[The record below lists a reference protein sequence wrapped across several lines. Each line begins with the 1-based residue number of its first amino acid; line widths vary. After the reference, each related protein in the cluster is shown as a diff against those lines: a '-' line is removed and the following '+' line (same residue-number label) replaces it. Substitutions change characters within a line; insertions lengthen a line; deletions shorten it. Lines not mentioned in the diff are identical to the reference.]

1 MSALN
6 ALKVPGS
13 ITFGGVSLGL
23 KRDVM
28 LLREAVQTPIE
39 AEEYGGEP
47 VDEVLVRVVYRVGI
61 SLRGWTPAAL
71 SAIYPN
77 VTASEI
83 TWPGTVESGTF
94 RAAAAGILVFTPTD
108 TAHPSF
114 TFDVAIPRAAEIQE
128 VAYQART
135 EHLLLVEF
143 TAIRDGSAAAVTWG
157 L

>member
-23 KRDVM
+23 IRDVM
-28 LLREAVQTPIE
+28 LLRDAVQTPVE
-39 AEEYGGEP
+39 GEEYGGEP
-47 VDEVLVRVVYRVGI
+47 VDEVLVRVVYRVGLA
-61 SLRGWTPAAL
+61 LRGWTTA
-71 SAIYPN
+71 SIQAIYPN
-77 VTASEI
+77 VTADEI
-83 TWPGTVESGTF
+83 TWPGSVEPGTF
-94 RAAAAGILVFTPTD
+94 RAAGAAELIFTPTD

-114 TFDVAIPRAAEIQE
+114 TFDSAIPRAAEVQE

-143 TAIRDGSAAAVTWG
+143 TAIRAGSGAVTWG